1 MKKKML
7 FLILSLFVSHQAL
20 IQLINEKPVGAG
32 SGRTDQAIE
41 MSLLSENVK
50 GQQQTIEGAISEIK
64 FSGVSVAER
73 KPEVIKAD
81 LDEEAGRVNWGT
93 AVIVLCVAFC
103 VYLINRSKRQD
114 IE

>member
-1 MKKKML
+1 MKKKIL

-20 IQLINEKPVGAG
+20 TQLLDEKSVTTDCL
-32 SGRTDQAIE
+32 RTNQAIE
-41 MSLLSENVK
+41 LVLLNAEVK
-50 GQQQTIEGAISEIK
+50 EKQQTLDVGSEMK
-64 FSGVSVAER
+64 FSGISVAER
-73 KPEVIKAD
+73 KTEVVKAD